1 MPEIKVPVNGGYIV
15 AETSIDPDYPG
26 IYLFFRS
33 NTGYET
39 SGVLMEAPV
48 DKEGLYVRCWAD
60 LESEDP
66 TIVFN
71 QRWEDINRSLG
82 ISGMTAADIYVPG
95 KLCGI

>member
-1 MPEIKVPVNGGYIV
+1 MSEIKVPVNGGYIV

-66 TIVFN
+66 TIVYN

-82 ISGMTAADIYVPG
+82 VSEG
-95 KLCGI
+95 